1 LRKDPRLIFIDLLFF
16 VIWDLEQDS
25 KYLKLMVSDASSV
38 VVFEFVFGLVSRSQ
52 VVWERF

>member
-1 LRKDPRLIFIDLLFF
+1 

-38 VVFEFVFGLVSRSQ
+38 VVFEFVYTESGTGTERDPRVVDTVRSSAC
-52 VVWERF
+52 